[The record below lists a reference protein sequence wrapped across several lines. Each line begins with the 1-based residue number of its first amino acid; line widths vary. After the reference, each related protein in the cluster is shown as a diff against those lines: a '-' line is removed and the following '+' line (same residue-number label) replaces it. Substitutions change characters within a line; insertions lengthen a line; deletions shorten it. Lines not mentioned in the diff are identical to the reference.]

1 MIDTYISILDA
12 GIFYAILKEQI
23 KEDEKDSQ
31 SLPLWLSFSLE
42 GSEYMSEHDFQTE
55 VLERMSRLE
64 TQSKQ
69 ALDMVK
75 KLEEQFQATKELAI
89 IADQRGRSAHHRI
102 TSMYVIAGIIGGI
115 ISFIVDYFRH

>member
-1 MIDTYISILDA
+1 MELMDSHR
-12 GIFYAILKEQI
+12 G
-23 KEDEKDSQ
+23 KD
-31 SLPLWLSFSLE
+31 WLSFSLE
-42 GSEYMSEHDFQTE
+42 GSKYMSEHDFQTE

-69 ALDMVK
+69 ALDTVK

-102 TSMYVIAGIIGGI
+102 NSMYVIAGIIGGV

>member
-1 MIDTYISILDA
+1 
-12 GIFYAILKEQI
+12 
-23 KEDEKDSQ
+23 
-31 SLPLWLSFSLE
+31 
-42 GSEYMSEHDFQTE
+42 MSEHDFQTE

-64 TQSKQ
+64 AQSKQ
-69 ALDMVK
+69 ALDTVK

-102 TSMYVIAGIIGGI
+102 NSMYVISMYVIADIIGGI